1 MERNAKL
8 ITKKFYQYL
17 LPSVLM
23 IFAMQFG
30 SLLDGI
36 IIGNTIGS
44 DALSASALVTPV
56 LYIIQI
62 PGFAL
67 SVGGAI
73 AVGNLLGKR
82 NLDQANKVFS
92 ACIIFGTA
100 ASALFAVMGPFVSR
114 PLARLFAGTL
124 EEYSYQYILVYMVTD
139 PVVMLAMI
147 VAAFIAVDNNP
158 KLSSAFYI
166 VSNAVKI
173 GTEVL
178 FIKVFKLEMYG
189 AALSTAVGYL
199 FGLVTVI
206 FYIRSKKRMLKF
218 TWRIK
223 GVGKEMKV
231 ALKASLSNA
240 LTLLLMATQTL
251 IINVVLSRMITDE
264 LDLIIFG
271 LVSNLVFVFDLFSGG
286 ILGMIPTLCGVLYG
300 EKDTYSLKSV
310 VKRIYFINIGV
321 SAVITAIILAW
332 PHGYASL
339 FGYSGTGEGLE
350 RASFIIRIYVLS
362 AIPLEINKFSTN
374 YYPSIEKTMPSLLT
388 VLLREGALVLPL
400 TLVLMKAEGLFGFS
414 LARVITEYATVLIVY
429 GVILIYNLKKK
440 KYRGIFMFDKADRN
454 AFDITVESKVENA
467 PKVSR
472 EVVDFA
478 LGHDVDNKSAQLL
491 GVACEE
497 MVSNIALYGYK
508 KQKSSYVDV
517 NVKVSDNDILLRI
530 RDDGMP
536 FDPTKYECE
545 QNEEYR
551 TGGIAL
557 ITGLADELNY
567 MRVLNLNNT
576 VFKIN
581 RGEK

>member
-1 MERNAKL
+1 MERNSKL

-92 ACIIFGTA
+92 ACLIFGTA
-100 ASALFAVMGPFVSR
+100 ISALFTIMGPFVSR

-124 EEYSYQYILVYMVTD
+124 EEYSYRYIFVYMITD
-139 PVVMLAMI
+139 PVVMLSIILAS
-147 VAAFIAVDNNP
+147 FIAVDNNP
-158 KLSSAFYI
+158 KLSSLFYI

-173 GTEVL
+173 GAEVL
-178 FIKVFKLEMYG
+178 FIKVFDMDMYG

-199 FGLVTVI
+199 FGLVTVV
-206 FYIRSKKRMLKF
+206 FYVRSKRRMLKF
-218 TWRIK
+218 TWKIK
-223 GVGKEMKV
+223 GVSKEMKV
-231 ALKASLSNA
+231 AFKASLSTA
-240 LTLLLMATQTL
+240 LTLLLTAAQTL

-264 LDLIIFG
+264 LDLVIFG
-271 LVSNLVFVFDLFSGG
+271 LVSNLIFVFDLFSGG

-300 EKDTYSLKSV
+300 EKDLYSLKTV
-310 VKRIYFINIGV
+310 VKRIYLINIGV
-321 SAVITAIILAW
+321 TAIITAIILAW
-332 PHGYASL
+332 PQGYSSL
-339 FGYSGTGEGLE
+339 FGYAGTGEGLE

-374 YYPSIEKTMPSLLT
+374 YYPSLEKTMPSLLT
-388 VLLREGALVLPL
+388 VILREGAIVLPL
-400 TLVLMKAEGLFGFS
+400 TLVLMKAEGLFGFA
-414 LARVITEYATVLIVY
+414 LARVITEYATILIVY
-429 GVILIYNLKKK
+429 GAILIYNLKKK
-440 KYRGIFMFDKADRN
+440 KYRGIFMFDKADLN
-454 AFDITVESKVENA
+454 AFDITVESKEENA
-467 PKVSR
+467 AKVSK
-472 EVVDFA
+472 EVTSFA
-478 LGHDVDNKSAQLL
+478 LSHGVGNRDAQVIGL
-491 GVACEE
+491 ACEE
-497 MVSNIALYGYK
+497 MVSNIACYGYK
-508 KQKSSYVDV
+508 KPKGSYVDV
-517 NVKVSDNDILLRI
+517 NVKVSDEDVLLRI

-536 FDPTKYECE
+536 FDPTKYEYECDE
-545 QNEEYR
+545 RYL

-576 VFKIN
+576 IFKIH

>member
-1 MERNAKL
+1 
-8 ITKKFYQYL
+8 
-17 LPSVLM
+17 
-23 IFAMQFG
+23 
-30 SLLDGI
+30 
-36 IIGNTIGS
+36 
-44 DALSASALVTPV
+44 
-56 LYIIQI
+56 
-62 PGFAL
+62 
-67 SVGGAI
+67 
-73 AVGNLLGKR
+73 
-82 NLDQANKVFS
+82 
-92 ACIIFGTA
+92 
-100 ASALFAVMGPFVSR
+100 
-114 PLARLFAGTL
+114 
-124 EEYSYQYILVYMVTD
+124 
-139 PVVMLAMI
+139 
-147 VAAFIAVDNNP
+147 
-158 KLSSAFYI
+158 
-166 VSNAVKI
+166 
-173 GTEVL
+173 
-178 FIKVFKLEMYG
+178 
-189 AALSTAVGYL
+189 
-199 FGLVTVI
+199 
-206 FYIRSKKRMLKF
+206 
-218 TWRIK
+218 
-223 GVGKEMKV
+223 
-231 ALKASLSNA
+231 
-240 LTLLLMATQTL
+240 
-251 IINVVLSRMITDE
+251 
-264 LDLIIFG
+264 
-271 LVSNLVFVFDLFSGG
+271 
-286 ILGMIPTLCGVLYG
+286 
-300 EKDTYSLKSV
+300 
-310 VKRIYFINIGV
+310 
-321 SAVITAIILAW
+321 
-332 PHGYASL
+332 
-339 FGYSGTGEGLE
+339 
-350 RASFIIRIYVLS
+350 
-362 AIPLEINKFSTN
+362 
-374 YYPSIEKTMPSLLT
+374 MPSLLT

>member
-139 PVVMLAMI
+139 PIVMLAMI

-206 FYIRSKKRMLKF
+206 FYISSKKRMLKF

-271 LVSNLVFVFDLFSGG
+271 LVSNLVLGGYTGYDPHAVRRVVRRKGHVFVEIGGKAYLSHQHRRFRRHYGDHSGVAARVRVAVRLFGHG
-286 ILGMIPTLCGVLYG
+286 RRIGAGVLYH
-300 EKDTYSLKSV
+300 
-310 VKRIYFINIGV
+310 
-321 SAVITAIILAW
+321 
-332 PHGYASL
+332 PHL
-339 FGYSGTGEGLE
+339 RPFG
-350 RASFIIRIYVLS
+350 
-362 AIPLEINKFSTN
+362 
-374 YYPSIEKTMPSLLT
+374 
-388 VLLREGALVLPL
+388 
-400 TLVLMKAEGLFGFS
+400 
-414 LARVITEYATVLIVY
+414 
-429 GVILIYNLKKK
+429 
-440 KYRGIFMFDKADRN
+440 
-454 AFDITVESKVENA
+454 
-467 PKVSR
+467 
-472 EVVDFA
+472 
-478 LGHDVDNKSAQLL
+478 
-491 GVACEE
+491 
-497 MVSNIALYGYK
+497 
-508 KQKSSYVDV
+508 
-517 NVKVSDNDILLRI
+517 
-530 RDDGMP
+530 
-536 FDPTKYECE
+536 DP
-545 QNEEYR
+545 
-551 TGGIAL
+551 A
-557 ITGLADELNY
+557 
-567 MRVLNLNNT
+567 
-576 VFKIN
+576 
-581 RGEK
+581 